1 MSKYREEFKAY
12 VMRYSYQARRKRKLD
27 SFNKEIKRLRA
38 MDKDELD
45 FEYIEFKTELDHKKN
60 VLSLFLISIAL
71 SVLMNV
77 WSKFFSFMHTA
88 FQYAATSSDSS
99 EEIMK
104 ISFILSALM
113 SIVITL
119 VILFLLF
126 DLSKEMM
133 IAQKELMII
142 ENVRKEK

>member
-99 EEIMK
+99 GEI
-104 ISFILSALM
+104 
-113 SIVITL
+113 
-119 VILFLLF
+119 
-126 DLSKEMM
+126 
-133 IAQKELMII
+133 
-142 ENVRKEK
+142 R